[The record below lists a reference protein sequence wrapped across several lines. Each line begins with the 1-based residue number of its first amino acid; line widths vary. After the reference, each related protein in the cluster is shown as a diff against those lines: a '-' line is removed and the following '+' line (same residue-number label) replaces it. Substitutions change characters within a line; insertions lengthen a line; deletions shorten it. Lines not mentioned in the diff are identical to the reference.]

1 MLVTV
6 AMLVI
11 IMTILV
17 QVFQGATGA
26 LSAAQ
31 ATQELD
37 NSLKLLDATIRQD
50 LNGAT
55 ARFTPPLDPA
65 QGLGY
70 FEYGENEFADIQG
83 EDSDD
88 YIRFTAKAPPG
99 RPFTGRMWMGNSSSL
114 PLFSNANAQ
123 PVTVTSEYAEI
134 LYFLRNGNLYRRV
147 ILVAPEL
154 QSSIVSSIGNQA
166 YLYSTAGNPP
176 APIPIRPLHSRRRC
190 SAW

>member
-37 NSLKLLDATIRQD
+37 NSLKLLDSTIRQD

-65 QGLGY
+65 LNLGY

-88 YIRFTAKAPPG
+88 YIRFTAKAPAG
-99 RPFTGRMWMGNSSSL
+99 RPFTGRAFL
-114 PLFSNANAQ
+114 PPQ
-123 PVTVTSEYAEI
+123 I
-134 LYFLRNGNLYRRV
+134 
-147 ILVAPEL
+147 
-154 QSSIVSSIGNQA
+154 
-166 YLYSTAGNPP
+166 
-176 APIPIRPLHSRRRC
+176 PIPNMTGARQPQRDQRQQPAGDDHQ
-190 SAW
+190 